1 MAHPDPAE
9 FRRQF
14 VEIIGDCVYHAL
26 GLKETL
32 EDERKALENQDMS
45 ALRTA
50 LENKGRCV
58 AELRRKE
65 EERNKLCIAAGFAA
79 GPDQMLQVV
88 EHHDEDTTI
97 ANGWQHLMDIATE
110 CDSLN
115 VTNGAIIQGRKQQ
128 IETSIAI
135 IRGGKPTMDTYDRSG
150 REPRGHNLRSI
161 AEA

>member
-1 MAHPDPAE
+1 MAHTE
-9 FRRQF
+9 TTELRRRI
-14 VEIIGDCVYHAL
+14 VEIIGNCVYQAL

-32 EDERKALENQDMS
+32 EDERKALVAQDMT

-50 LENKGRCV
+50 LESKGKCV
-58 AELRRKE
+58 AELRSME
-65 EERNKLCIAAGFAA
+65 DARNNLCVAAGFAP
-79 GPDQMLQVV
+79 GPDQMLQVI
-88 EHHDEDTTI
+88 EHCDENATI
-97 ANGWQHLMDIATE
+97 ANSWQHLMDIATE

-135 IRGGKPTMDTYDRSG
+135 IRGGNPTKDTYDRSG
-150 REPRGHNLRSI
+150 REPHGHNLRSI